1 MKLNKRAVLI
11 ILPALSVCFL
21 AMLLTVYR
29 YQSQV
34 LLDMKLA
41 QARLEISNLALIV
54 DRYNNFGEDFIASL
68 LKSKVVK
75 FGLSTKKGRYKAIVV
90 ERQINAT
97 LKQFPSLSFSE
108 FSVLVLAASG
118 EKLLHFEGGDNPFS
132 ELDPEFFSRVKEAT
146 EKAVKDRRLILEG
159 GKSKLQF
166 VRRINLTTLREP
178 VYQDD
183 DDAVVIALQF
193 DAVKLD
199 NKIKQLI
206 NVYGYQ
212 VLESALEDEPV
223 VVSGHHVQASAAD
236 IVRFTLVIDQS
247 RLETERQTLLLRITA
262 VFIVFVVFVG
272 LVLIGLIRRYIT
284 APIHTL
290 QGAISESIHNEEP
303 LALTH
308 QGNDE
313 VSILAREFTQI
324 YSRMQE
330 AYRISKDMAEIDSLT
345 RLHNRYTF
353 SQCLVRLL
361 ERAQRSKTQ
370 LALLYIDLDNFKA
383 VNDSYGHQVG
393 DLLLQEFSQA
403 LCSVLRVTDLVLTRE
418 RSVARLAGDEFGV
431 LLADVARPSNL
442 LVVCERILKLFEGG
456 FNSSRGRFRISCSIG
471 IAVYPGDGDSAE
483 ELTRNA
489 DAAMYQAKSHGRDQ
503 FQFYS
508 SELADRTRRE
518 NAIESELIKQ
528 PFDEFTLN
536 YMPII
541 NASDGRV
548 KSVEAL
554 LRWHSPNLGFVSPA
568 EFIPIAESRGVF
580 EALDLWVINQALD
593 DTPKLRDIFGEDLI
607 VAVNISSAQLSSGEF
622 FLSLMMCFQSRQLGT
637 RNIQLEITETFAADM
652 NARVEANLNL
662 LKQAGLTLALDDFGT
677 GYTSLSQMV
686 DYPLDVIKIDK
697 SLVDRMVDERRRDMV
712 LSLVDFCKRQGFSV
726 TAEGIETQQQAEE
739 LKAAGVDG
747 LQGFYFAKPQPLS
760 EFAKR

>member
-1 MKLNKRAVLI
+1 MTLNKRAVLI
-11 ILPALSVCFL
+11 ILPALSICFL
-21 AMLLTVYR
+21 AMLVAVYR

-34 LLDMKLA
+34 LLDAKLA
-41 QARLEISNLALIV
+41 QARLEISNLVLIV
-54 DRYNNFGEDFIASL
+54 ERYSNFGEDFLASL
-68 LKSKVVK
+68 QQNKVVEL
-75 FGLSTKKGRYKAIVV
+75 GLSTKKGRYKAIAV

-118 EKLLHFEGGDNPFS
+118 EKLLHFEGGDDPFS
-132 ELDPEFFSRVKEAT
+132 ELDPGFLSRVEEAA
-146 EKAVKDRRLILEG
+146 EKVVKGRRLILEDE
-159 GKSKLQF
+159 KSKLQF
-166 VRRINLTTLREP
+166 VRRINLTTMREP

-183 DDAVVIALQF
+183 DDTVVIALQF
-193 DAVKLD
+193 DASKLD
-199 NKIKQLI
+199 HKIEQLKST
-206 NVYGYQ
+206 YAYQ
-212 VLESALEDEPV
+212 VLESTLEGEPAV
-223 VVSGHHVQASAAD
+223 ISGYQVQASVAD
-236 IVRFTLVIDQS
+236 MVRFTLVIDQP
-247 RLETERQTLLLRITA
+247 LLDAERQTLFLQMSA
-262 VFIVFVVFVG
+262 VFVCFVVFVG

-284 APIHTL
+284 APIHRL
-290 QGAISESIHNEEP
+290 QGAISKSIHNDEP
-303 LALTH
+303 LALSH

-313 VSILAREFTQI
+313 VSILAQEFTQI
-324 YSRMQE
+324 YTQMQE
-330 AYRISKDMAEIDSLT
+330 AYRASKEMAEIDSLT

-393 DLLLQEFSQA
+393 DLLLQEFSEA

-456 FNSSRGRFRISCSIG
+456 FKSSRGRFRISCSIG

-489 DAAMYQAKSHGRDQ
+489 DAAMYQAKSNGRDQ

-508 SELADRTRRE
+508 SELAERTRRE

-554 LRWHSPNLGFVSPA
+554 LRWHSPSLGFVSPA

-593 DTPKLRDIFGEDLI
+593 DTPKLRDIFGEALI

-622 FLSLMMCFQSRQLGT
+622 FLNLMLCFQNRQVGT
-637 RNIQLEITETFAADM
+637 RNIQLEITETFAADT
-652 NARVEANLNL
+652 NPRVEANLNL

-677 GYTSLSQMV
+677 GYTSLTQMV

-712 LSLVDFCKRQGFSV
+712 LSLVGFCKRQGFSV
-726 TAEGIETQQQAEE
+726 TAEGIETKEQADD

-760 EFAKR
+760 AFAKH